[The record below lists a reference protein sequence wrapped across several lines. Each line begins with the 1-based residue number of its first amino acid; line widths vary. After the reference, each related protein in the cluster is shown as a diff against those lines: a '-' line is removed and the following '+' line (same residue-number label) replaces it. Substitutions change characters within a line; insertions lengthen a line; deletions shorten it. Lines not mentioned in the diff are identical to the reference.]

1 MQRQLQI
8 QNTYLQN
15 VYSSGVLYPTWI
27 STWFGLL
34 GVQYQPMPEK
44 RSPGKGI

>member
-1 MQRQLQI
+1 MQRQQQI

-15 VYSSGVLYPTWI
+15 VYSPGTLYPTRI

-34 GVQYQPMPEK
+34 GVQYQPMPKK